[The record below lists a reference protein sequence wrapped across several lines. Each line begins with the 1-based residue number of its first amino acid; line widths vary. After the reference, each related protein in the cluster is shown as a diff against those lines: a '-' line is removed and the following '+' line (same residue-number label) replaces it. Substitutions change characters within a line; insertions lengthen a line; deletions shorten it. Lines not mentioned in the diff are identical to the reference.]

1 MGEEDEMKALKTA
14 IKHVDLINCCI
25 IWAIF
30 FVLYNNMLT
39 NAIWVFGRVYVWF
52 GVIPLAYGIFRFS
65 KFGKSPK
72 EAVLSIVNAITLPA
86 YCLIVLVCIGT
97 HYG

>member
-1 MGEEDEMKALKTA
+1 MKALKIA
-14 IKHVDLINCCI
+14 IRHVDLINCCI
-25 IWAIF
+25 IWVMFIIILKNALAFNLLIF
-30 FVLYNNMLT
+30 S
-39 NAIWVFGRVYVWF
+39 RVYVWF

-65 KFGKSPK
+65 KFRKSPK
-72 EAVLSIVNAITLPA
+72 EAVLSIVNALTLPA